1 MVAAVHG
8 TQQQIN
14 MANWYVTSNTFAA
27 VIGTAE
33 DAQTVALSISNI
45 DPDTDVWSGV
55 YIKKENFKIGGATQG
70 SGSTTLENT
79 WTGGNVDSP
88 VAKVVFTNDPADD
101 SLADTVDNKVTATV
115 HLNSYTPSAAGTL
128 FVDIDESST
137 PPIMNPIKDIVLRT
151 IFTLSDSTLSSNHTV
166 TNVNISGI
174 TEATETSEITGQT
187 IFKNSGNVEIGVST
201 LVSQVTFAAA
211 AGYEYTE
218 LPSFTIHAG
227 SNILLSWIPGIVY
240 TPSIT
245 NVVTNAAGQYT
256 GFTLNVHANVPSWFT
271 TFGNYNLGDSANYQ
285 VEFTL

>member
-1 MVAAVHG
+1 MVAVMHG

-14 MANWYVTSNTFAA
+14 MADWYVTSNTFAA
-27 VIGTAE
+27 VVGAAE
-33 DAQTVALSISNI
+33 SAQTVTLSISNI

-55 YIKKENFKIGGATQG
+55 YIKKDNFKIGGATQG

-101 SLADTVDNKVTATV
+101 SLVDTVDNKVTATV
-115 HLNSYTPSAAGTL
+115 HLDSYTPSAAGTIY
-128 FVDIDESST
+128 VDIDESTT
-137 PPIMNPIKDIVLRT
+137 PPATKPSKNIVLRT

-174 TEATETSEITGQT
+174 TEATETSGVTGQT
-187 IFKNSGNVEIGVST
+187 IFKNSGNLEIGVDT

-218 LPSFTIHAG
+218 LPSFTVHGG
-227 SNILLSWIPGIVY
+227 SNAWYSWLPGIIY
-240 TPSIT
+240 TPTIT
-245 NVVTNAAGQYT
+245 NAVTNASGQFT
-256 GFTLNVHANVPSWFT
+256 GFTLNVHANIPAWIHSF
-271 TFGNYNLGDSANYQ
+271 NLGDSANYQ